1 MILALGPFFNAAKSP
16 RHFLGRSQELMRHSD
31 PILTTKIYTDA
42 GMLPIWD
49 AVGALPFNDTKIR
62 QQRSNR
68 ATYGPV

>member
-42 GMLPIWD
+42 GDVADLGCRRCTAD
-49 AVGALPFNDTKIR
+49 V
-62 QQRSNR
+62 
-68 ATYGPV
+68 